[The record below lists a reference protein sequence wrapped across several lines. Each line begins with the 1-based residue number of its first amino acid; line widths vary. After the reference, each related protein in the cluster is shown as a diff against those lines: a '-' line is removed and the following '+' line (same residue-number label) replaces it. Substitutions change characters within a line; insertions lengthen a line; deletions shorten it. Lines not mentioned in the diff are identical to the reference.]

1 MVLLGR
7 PLAAEDH
14 CGWPGSGQ
22 FRDVHG
28 HKAGSPAATVKDITG
43 KSASNPDRHSTDTDM
58 AIPHKRRE
66 GSHHRQCRP
75 GSSATPDD

>member
-28 HKAGSPAATVKDITG
+28 HKAWSPAATAKDITG
-43 KSASNPDRHSTDTDM
+43 KPASNPDQHSTDADT
-58 AIPHKRRE
+58 AAPAPPTRRQPRLVMPTQLL
-66 GSHHRQCRP
+66 S
-75 GSSATPDD
+75 